1 MQAIETKYLGPA
13 NTKGARIKASAWADS
28 VTIPYAYDQK
38 INGAHDLAL
47 IALAT
52 KLEWWGV
59 WARGG
64 KADGTGNV
72 YVRISKPDS
81 MRTPALIAVSPL
93 DYVVVHPAKGE
104 GER

>member
-1 MQAIETKYLGPA
+1 MKPLPFPKSLPEFQRLFLNDAA
-13 NTKGARIKASAWADS
+13 CS
-28 VTIPYAYDQK
+28 
-38 INGAHDLAL
+38 
-47 IALAT
+47 
-52 KLEWWGV
+52 WWGV

-81 MRTPALIAVSPL
+81 MRTPAPSAVCPL

-104 GER
+104 GQR